1 MLHITPRL
9 GELDS
14 PDISIEDIA
23 SFYSIDGVA
32 VSDTRP
38 YTWTNSVTTLDGII
52 HFGDE
57 SMVGDVALKNVPGIG
72 HWSEAD
78 WRLLNAGWAH
88 ADAVL
93 ITGEILR
100 KELNAGCI
108 VRFDDLINYRMTSLG
123 KATRQPIQ
131 IVLSTMC
138 DFSIDRPLFLGLE
151 GASDGSDTD
160 PLQVWVVTT
169 SLGAAALEHRMQPY
183 RNSGQLRSVVKIIVG
198 EDVSVN
204 AATADSTNVTLQKPM
219 IDFVWL
225 FNLLRR
231 DGIRYL
237 DVSAGGSVI
246 RKCIDLG
253 LLNETRLTLAGHV
266 AGPFDMG
273 GNMRPGLFPVDS
285 DRFKSYGPDR
295 SPLLAMRALRMG
307 GDHLMFV
314 RGEWTYR

>member
-57 SMVGDVALKNVPGIG
+57 SMVG
-72 HWSEAD
+72 
-78 WRLLNAGWAH
+78 
-88 ADAVL
+88 
-93 ITGEILR
+93 
-100 KELNAGCI
+100 
-108 VRFDDLINYRMTSLG
+108 
-123 KATRQPIQ
+123 
-131 IVLSTMC
+131 
-138 DFSIDRPLFLGLE
+138 PLFLGLE

-204 AATADSTNVTLQKPM
+204 AATADN
-219 IDFVWL
+219 
-225 FNLLRR
+225 
-231 DGIRYL
+231 GIRYL

-246 RKCIDLG
+246 RKCIDLR

>member
-93 ITGEILR
+93 ITGR
-100 KELNAGCI
+100 DPKKGTQC
-108 VRFDDLINYRMTSLG
+108 RMH
-123 KATRQPIQ
+123 
-131 IVLSTMC
+131 C
-138 DFSIDRPLFLGLE
+138 
-151 GASDGSDTD
+151 
-160 PLQVWVVTT
+160 
-169 SLGAAALEHRMQPY
+169 
-183 RNSGQLRSVVKIIVG
+183 SV
-198 EDVSVN
+198 
-204 AATADSTNVTLQKPM
+204 
-219 IDFVWL
+219 
-225 FNLLRR
+225 
-231 DGIRYL
+231 
-237 DVSAGGSVI
+237 
-246 RKCIDLG
+246 
-253 LLNETRLTLAGHV
+253 
-266 AGPFDMG
+266 
-273 GNMRPGLFPVDS
+273 
-285 DRFKSYGPDR
+285 
-295 SPLLAMRALRMG
+295 
-307 GDHLMFV
+307 
-314 RGEWTYR
+314 